1 MRQNHRTNN
10 GSILLLSVALS
21 ILAAGLAACS
31 NEPRLKP
38 AAPETVAHVSVIVVQ
53 KTSLPDWLEASGTV
67 QAAQTSQIAS
77 QMMGTITQVRA
88 HEGDRVQS
96 QQVLAVLDDTQPR
109 AAVQGAMAA
118 ESSAQNDVSAAES
131 ELALAE
137 STMKRYQQLYDK
149 KSVSPQE
156 FDEIKSRYQRALA
169 RRDMTRAGQQQAGA
183 ELARARASLGY
194 AQIRAPFAGIVT
206 EKRAD
211 PGTLASPG
219 MPLFTVEDPR
229 SYRLEVTVDEGDIG
243 IVRTGGAAPAAPV
256 IIDALGSSELSGK
269 VVQIVPAADPAS
281 RSFLV
286 KVQLPADARL
296 RSGLFGRARFSRG
309 QRTALVIPDSSIV
322 TRGQLRGVYV
332 IDASQIAALRYVT
345 LGKTAGRQ
353 TEVLSGLQEG
363 ERLIAAPDDREWGG
377 KRIVVQP

>member
-1 MRQNHRTNN
+1 M
-10 GSILLLSVALS
+10 
-21 ILAAGLAACS
+21 LAALAGCS
-31 NEPRLKP
+31 SEPRTKP
-38 AAPETVAHVSVIVVQ
+38 AAAETVAHVSVIAVQ
-53 KTSLPDWLEASGTV
+53 RTSLPDWLEATGTV
-67 QAAQTSQIAS
+67 QAAQTSQVSS
-77 QMMGTITQVRA
+77 QMMGTIAQVRV

-109 AAVQGAMAA
+109 AATQGAIAA
-118 ESSAQNDVSAAES
+118 EAAAQNNASASES

-156 FDEIKSRYQRALA
+156 FDEIKARDQRALA
-169 RRDMTRAGQQQAGA
+169 RRDMARAGQQQASA

-211 PGTLASPG
+211 AGTLASPG
-219 MPLFTVEDPR
+219 MPLFTVEDTR
-229 SYRLEVTVDEGDIG
+229 SYRLEVTVDESDIG
-243 IVRTGGAAPAAPV
+243 IVRMGGAAPARPATPV
-256 IIDALGSSELSGK
+256 IIDALGNAELSGK

-309 QRTALVIPDSSIV
+309 ERTALVITDSSIV

-332 IDASQIAALRYVT
+332 IDAGQIAALRYVT
-345 LGKTAGRQ
+345 LGKAAGRQ

>member
-1 MRQNHRTNN
+1 MRQNNHTNH
-10 GSILLLSVALS
+10 GRILLLSVPVAML
-21 ILAAGLAACS
+21 AGLVGCLS
-31 NEPRLKP
+31 EPRPKP
-38 AAPETVAHVSVIVVQ
+38 AAAETVAHVSVVVVQ
-53 KTSLPDWLEASGTV
+53 RTSIPDWLEAPGTV
-67 QAAQTSQIAS
+67 QAAQSSQIAS
-77 QMMGTITQVRA
+77 QMMGTIAQVRV

-109 AAVQGAMAA
+109 AAMQGAQAA
-118 ESSAQNDVSAAES
+118 EAAAQNNVSAAES

-156 FDEIKSRYQRALA
+156 FDEIKARYQRALA
-169 RRDMTRAGQQQAGA
+169 RRDMARAGQQQASA
-183 ELARARASLGY
+183 EVARARASLGY

-211 PGTLASPG
+211 AGTLASPG
-219 MPLFTVEDPR
+219 MPLFTVEDTR
-229 SYRLEVTVDEGDIG
+229 SYRLEVTVDESDIG
-243 IVRTGGAAPAAPV
+243 IVRMGGAVPATPV
-256 IIDALGSSELSGK
+256 MIDALGSAQLSGK

-286 KVQLPADARL
+286 KVQLPADPRL

-309 QRTALVIPDSSIV
+309 ERTALVIPPLSIV

-332 IDASQIAALRYVT
+332 IDASQIAALRYIT
-345 LGKTAGRQ
+345 LGKTAGQQ